1 MEIMNNSELKQKLS
15 KIQDLPTLPIIAN
28 NVIKLIQNPDST
40 ALEIAKAISKDQSLS
55 TRVLRTANSAYY
67 GFPRKI
73 TTINYAIVVLGF
85 NNIKNIVLS
94 ATIMERFSKSE
105 ENLLFDRREF
115 WKHSLLCGII
125 SKKISEHMGIKNS
138 EEIFVCGLLHDFGK
152 LILDSF
158 FQKNFILAL
167 QMSKEKNIPIM
178 TAETTILGFNHSGVG
193 SLLLKRWSL
202 PPSLV
207 KAVEFHHSP
216 DESLTGFRTA
226 SIVHVADYLCRKVG
240 IGNSGDN
247 VLPKLNKK
255 AFKLTNLTPGKIK
268 QMRLEITKEF
278 KSAVEFLY
286 EGDDT

>member
-1 MEIMNNSELKQKLS
+1 MENKELKKRLS
-15 KIQDLPTLPIIAN
+15 KIKNLPTLPIVAN
-28 NVIKLIQNPDST
+28 NVIKLTQNPDST
-40 ALEIAKAISKDQSLS
+40 ALEIAEAISQDQALS
-55 TRVLRTANSAYY
+55 TRVLKTANSAYY

-94 ATIMERFSKSE
+94 ATIMDGFSKSD

-125 SKKISEHMGIKNS
+125 AKKISEHMGIKNS

-158 FQKNFILAL
+158 FQDEFILAL

-178 TAETTILGFNHSGVG
+178 KAENAILGFNHSGVG
-193 SLLLKRWSL
+193 GLLLKRWSL

-207 KAVEFHHSP
+207 KVVEFHHFP
-216 DESLTGFRTA
+216 DESLTAFRPA
-226 SIVHVADYLCRKVG
+226 SIVHVADYLCHKIG

-247 VLPKLNKK
+247 VLPSLNKK
-255 AFKLTNLTPGKIK
+255 AYKLINLTSNRIK
-268 QMRLEITKEF
+268 QMSLESIKEF
-278 KSAVEFLY
+278 KSAS
-286 EGDDT
+286 GIPI